1 MGHLLLMGCL
11 MPIRR
16 GGVIHMPHKQKLRDS
31 LRELERAMPG
41 YVEAD
46 RFYKGT
52 FVEPFQSLVMQRLL
66 VRKEVNY
73 KAVLSAVPVDAVVE
87 KLEIVDIQSSDE
99 EITQFLQ
106 DEVWKA
112 NQLQFV
118 HKTAILAAEKFGD
131 AYIFMWPEYDDVE
144 GAVDE
149 SAPEGEDVS
158 AEPALTG
165 IEACYQSP
173 MKVREIGRAHV

>member
-1 MGHLLLMGCL
+1 
-11 MPIRR
+11 MPN
-16 GGVIHMPHKQKLRDS
+16 KQKLRDS
-31 LRELERAMPG
+31 LKELDCAIPG

-87 KLEIVDIQSSDE
+87 KLEIVDIQSSDDDV
-99 EITQFLQ
+99 TQFLQ

-112 NQLQFV
+112 NQLQLDRKSV
-118 HKTAILAAEKFGD
+118 
-131 AYIFMWPEYDDVE
+131 V
-144 GAVDE
+144 
-149 SAPEGEDVS
+149 
-158 AEPALTG
+158 
-165 IEACYQSP
+165 
-173 MKVREIGRAHV
+173 

>member
-1 MGHLLLMGCL
+1 
-11 MPIRR
+11 
-16 GGVIHMPHKQKLRDS
+16 MPHKQILRNA
-31 LRELERAMPG
+31 LHELDRAIPG
-41 YVEAD
+41 YAEAD
-46 RFYKGT
+46 KFYKGT
-52 FVEPFQSLVMQRLL
+52 FAEPFQSLVMQRLL
-66 VRKEVNY
+66 MRKEVNY

-87 KLEIVDIQSSDE
+87 KLEIVDIQTNDPDVTE
-99 EITQFLQ
+99 ALQ

-165 IEACYQSP
+165 IVACYQSP

>member
-1 MGHLLLMGCL
+1 MPNLKLL
-11 MPIRR
+11 R
-16 GGVIHMPHKQKLRDS
+16 HS
-31 LRELERAMPG
+31 LKELEEARPG
-41 YVEAD
+41 YIEAD

-52 FVEPFQSLVMQRLL
+52 FAEPFQSLVMQRLL

-131 AYIFMWPEYDDVE
+131 AYIFVWPEYDDEEQV
-144 GAVDE
+144 
-149 SAPEGEDVS
+149 VS
-158 AEPALTG
+158 EERSEEHTSEL
-165 IEACYQSP
+165 QSRRDLVCRLLLEKKKKKNNKTQHLANDP
-173 MKVREIGRAHV
+173 LYNT